1 MQVYEE
7 LVARGLIAQVTNEEE
22 VINLATSNGAIVKLY
37 AIYENYSYEF
47 VVNLLRL
54 WRPYANYIVFTASPE
69 YRFKYIK
76 DYLTK
81 NNIPFD
87 TINSEILERHYTRK
101 VYYNV
106 FLDDRAGLGEISEIL
121 MELYKE
127 IESGELKKE

>member
-1 MQVYEE
+1 MNRE
-7 LVARGLIAQVTNEEE
+7 
-22 VINLATSNGAIVKLY
+22 IVKERLRNEFRKY
-37 AIYENYSYEF
+37 GELIIAYDFDYTVHNYQDENSSYEF